1 MKILKWCWKKIKG
14 MCRWY
19 IHLYKGRRWYTKIFS
34 ALMTFIVCTLV
45 FFGMVDINFLG
56 MFGPSPGFH
65 DILNPPSLV
74 ASEIYGADGQL
85 IGKFYNENRSPIKY
99 EDVNPVFWDALV
111 DTEDERFYSH
121 RGVDIG
127 GVFGAVKDAVTL
139 RGARGGSTITQQLAK
154 NMFRVRADGN
164 NGLLGKIPGMRMLVI
179 KSKEWIIATKLE
191 MVYDKKD
198 ILTMYANTVDFGSNA
213 YGIKTACKTYFNT
226 TPKELTADQAATLVG
241 MLKATSY
248 YNPILNP
255 ENSRQRRDIVLRLM
269 KDHGHLSESDY
280 QKYTSQPTKINYTSE
295 TGVNNSYSYFKD
307 AVEASLEKWCHQ
319 TGYDLYTSGLKIYTT
334 IIPSVQKSAEE
345 AVGNEMF
352 KLQAEFDKNWG
363 NREPWRDEYGNVIP
377 NFIEGIAKK
386 LPLYQQLSEK
396 YQGNQDSIKHYL
408 NKRHK
413 VTLFGYGKGTYE
425 TEMSTMDSIRYMVR
439 YLHSGFVAM
448 EPQTGAVIAWVGDV
462 DYGTWK
468 YDKVTSMRQPGSTFK
483 LFVYTEAFNQG
494 LLLCD
499 KRRDEYIEIP
509 IYDNKTGS
517 ETTWKPTNSNNVFSG
532 DSMTLQQAF
541 ASSTN
546 SVAVRLGMEMGVKNV
561 IKTAHDMGVKSNLD
575 PYPTTLLGAS
585 DVNLLEMVNAY
596 STIANNGRHH
606 EPILVTRIED
616 SAGNV
621 IYTGPTDSPR
631 AIPYKS
637 AYMMQQLLKN
647 GVTNGTSRRMRN
659 YVGDMMNVMDIGGKT
674 GTSNEC
680 SDGWFVC
687 VTPNLVFGAWVGGE
701 YRSIHFSS
709 TSLGQGARTAL
720 PICGSFLQK
729 VLSDGDNWK
738 KYVKKFTIPAGE
750 TFNSTLL
757 DCNPKPVPYHKTEKP
772 DSLDGMIYEDEYE
785 DEYPPPTDE
794 PPANDTP
801 PQEAEPIIDV

>member
-1 MKILKWCWKKIKG
+1 

-19 IHLYKGRRWYTKIFS
+19 VHLYKGRRWYTKLFS
-34 ALMTFIVCTLV
+34 AFMTFVVCTLV

-56 MFGPSPGFH
+56 LFGPSPGFN

-85 IGKFYNENRSPIKY
+85 IGKFYNENRSPVEY

-121 RGVDIG
+121 HGVDIR
-127 GVFGAVKDAVTL
+127 GVFGAFKDAITL

-164 NGLLGKIPGMRMLVI
+164 NGLLGKIPGVRMLVI

-191 MVYDKKD
+191 MVYDKQE

-226 TPKELTADQAATLVG
+226 TPKELTTDQAATLVG

-255 ENSRQRRDIVLRLM
+255 ENSRQRRNVVLRLM
-269 KDHGHLSESDY
+269 RDHGHLSESDY
-280 QKYTSQPTKINYTSE
+280 QSLISQPTKITYTSE
-295 TGVNNSYSYFKD
+295 SSENTNYSYFKD
-307 AVEASLEKWCHQ
+307 AVEASLERWCHQ

-334 IIPSVQKSAEE
+334 INPVIQKSAEE
-345 AVGNEMF
+345 AVRNEMV
-352 KLQAEFDKNWG
+352 KLQEEFNKNWG
-363 NREPWRDEYGNVIP
+363 GRDPWRDEYGNVIP
-377 NFIEGIAKK
+377 HFVEGVAKK
-386 LPLYQQLSEK
+386 LPLYQQLSDK
-396 YQGNQDSIKHYL
+396 YDGNQDSINYYL
-408 NKRHK
+408 NQRHK
-413 VTLFGYGKGTYE
+413 VTLFDYNKGTFE
-425 TEMSTMDSIRYMVR
+425 TEMSTLDSIRYMVR
-439 YLHSGFVAM
+439 YLHTGFVAM
-448 EPQTGAVIAWVGDV
+448 EPQTGAVVAWVGDV

-468 YDKVTSMRQPGSTFK
+468 YDKVTAMRQPGSTFK

-517 ETTWKPTNSNNVFSG
+517 ETIWKPTNSNNVFSG
-532 DSMTLQQAF
+532 DSMTLRQAF

-585 DVNLLEMVNAY
+585 DVNLFEMVNAY
-596 STIANNGRHH
+596 STIANNGKCH
-606 EPILVTRIED
+606 EPVLVSRIED
-616 SAGNV
+616 SDGNI
-621 IYTGPTDSPR
+621 IYEGPIDSPR
-631 AIPYKS
+631 TIPYKT
-637 AYMMQQLLKN
+637 AYMMQQLLLN
-647 GVTNGTSRRMRN
+647 GVANGTSRRMHN
-659 YVGDMMNVMDIGGKT
+659 YVGDMMNQMDIGGKT

-709 TSLGQGARTAL
+709 TALGQGARTAL
-720 PICGSFLQK
+720 PICGTFLQK
-729 VLSDGDNWK
+729 VLANRDNWK
-738 KYVKKFTIPAGE
+738 KYVKKFEIPTGE
-750 TFNSTLL
+750 TINISQL
-757 DCNPKPVPYHKTEKP
+757 DCSPKPLPYHKPVQP
-772 DSLDGMIYEDEYE
+772 DSLDAIIYEDEY
-785 DEYPPPTDE
+785 DDNYPPPTDE
-794 PPANDTP
+794 PPSYDNP
-801 PQEAEPIIDV
+801 PQEVEPIIEI